1 MGIAKLRLSEILN
14 PVKYTTKLPSKH
26 QKWESLSK
34 ELILDK
40 KPWFEVFNESVC
52 LPDGEVISEYYGIE
66 MPHYTSVFAV
76 TEDQKIMVLRSYC
89 HGIGEVTLSMPGGM
103 IEEGES
109 PLEGIQ
115 REFIEETGYVA
126 KEWKPLGTFVG
137 NSTRGCGTYHM
148 FFATGAYSVQEPD
161 SGDLEELELLL
172 WKQQEVEQA
181 FDEGQAKSLGVAS
194 MLLLG
199 LRCL

>member
-1 MGIAKLRLSEILN
+1 M
-14 PVKYTTKLPSKH
+14 PSKH
-26 QKWESLSK
+26 KKWESLTK
-34 ELILDK
+34 ESILDK
-40 KPWFEVFNESVC
+40 NPWFEVFSESVR

-66 MPHYTSVFAV
+66 MPHYAAVFAV
-76 TEDQKIMVLRSYC
+76 TDDKKIIILRSYR
-89 HGIGEVTLSMPGGM
+89 HAIGEVTLTMPGGM
-103 IEEGES
+103 IEKGES
-109 PLEGIQ
+109 PLAGIQ
-115 REFIEETGYVA
+115 REFLEETGYVA
-126 KEWKPLGTFVG
+126 KKWKSLGAFKG
-137 NSTRGCGTYHM
+137 NSTRGCGTYHL

-181 FDEGQAKSLGVAS
+181 LDEGQAKSLGVAS